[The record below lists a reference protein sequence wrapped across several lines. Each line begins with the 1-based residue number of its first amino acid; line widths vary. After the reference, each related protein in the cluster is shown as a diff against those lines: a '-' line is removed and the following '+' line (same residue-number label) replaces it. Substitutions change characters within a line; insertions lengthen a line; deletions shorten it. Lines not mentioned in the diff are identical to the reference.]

1 MKENL
6 ELLAGLSGLGQVEL
20 ALLMLLILVPA
31 FQRTVRVLRE
41 IVADEQ
47 TPLRKLVR
55 YLIPLVALVFVTA
68 IMLAVAVAVY
78 GLLR

>member
-55 YLIPLVALVFVTA
+55 YLILPVALVFATA
-68 IMLAVAVAVY
+68 IMLAVVVAVY